1 MPDTLNGWWYS
12 LLPTA
17 YNGYINIGKPSVYTA
32 YRYSKIAS
40 LAIAGNVAVGGNTVT
55 KSNILE
61 LLDADIEAIQDV
73 VGDIPLVITMATP
86 VRTALNNAVNKS
98 LDVSTFTNGKI
109 NTKVSM
115 YNDIPI
121 IGVPSARMKTAY
133 VFNDGKSSGQEAG
146 GFKAD
151 VSAKNIN
158 WIITP
163 VNAPIA
169 ISKTDKVRIFTP
181 DQNQDADAWKMDY
194 RKYHDL
200 WITDEM
206 LKICRVNIKEAL

>member
-1 MPDTLNGWWYS
+1 
-12 LLPTA
+12 
-17 YNGYINIGKPSVYTA
+17 
-32 YRYSKIAS
+32 
-40 LAIAGNVAVGGNTVT
+40 
-55 KSNILE
+55 
-61 LLDADIEAIQDV
+61 
-73 VGDIPLVITMATP
+73 MATP